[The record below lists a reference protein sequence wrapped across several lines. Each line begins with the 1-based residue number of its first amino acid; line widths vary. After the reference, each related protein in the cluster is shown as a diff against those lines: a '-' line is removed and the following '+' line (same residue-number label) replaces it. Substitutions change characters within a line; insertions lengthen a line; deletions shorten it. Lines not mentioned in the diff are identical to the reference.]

1 MDFEYRIAKKSDVAA
16 LDALMQKVNRSIEDK
31 AIFSADDL
39 ESIERHIED
48 EGRIV
53 AAFDG
58 EQLVSFFM
66 LRYPKDAPDNLGL
79 DLGYDKE
86 ALSLVAHMESIVVDF
101 DYRGHGLQQILM
113 AKGEEIAIAEG
124 YKHLLCTVSPDNPY
138 SLNNALK
145 RGFEIVK
152 TKEKYGGFMRHI
164 LYKKV
169 N

>member
-1 MDFEYRIAKKSDVAA
+1 MNFEYRIAKNSDVET

-31 AIFSADDL
+31 AVFSADDL
-39 ESIERHIED
+39 ESIQRHIEE

-53 AAFDG
+53 AAYDG
-58 EQLVSFFM
+58 DKLVSFFM
-66 LRYPKDAPDNLGL
+66 LRYPKAASDNLGL
-79 DLGYDKE
+79 DLGYEKE
-86 ALSLVAHMESIVVDF
+86 DLNLVAHMESIVVDF

-113 AKGEEIAIAEG
+113 AKGEEIAVSEG

-145 RGFEIVK
+145 RGFKIVK

>member
-1 MDFEYRIAKKSDVAA
+1 MDFEYRIACYDDVEA
-16 LDALMQKVNRSIEDK
+16 LDKLMQKINSSIDDK
-31 AIFSADDL
+31 SIFSADDL
-39 ESIERHIED
+39 DSIKRHIED

-53 AAFDG
+53 AAYNGDR
-58 EQLVSFFM
+58 LVSFFM
-66 LRYPKDAPDNLGL
+66 LRYPKDAADNLGL
-79 DLGYDKE
+79 DLKYDQE

-101 DYRGHGLQQILM
+101 DYRGYGLQQILM
-113 AKGEEIAIAEG
+113 TKGEEIAAAEG
-124 YKHLLCTVSPDNPY
+124 YKYLLCTVSPDNPY

-164 LYKKV
+164 LCKKV